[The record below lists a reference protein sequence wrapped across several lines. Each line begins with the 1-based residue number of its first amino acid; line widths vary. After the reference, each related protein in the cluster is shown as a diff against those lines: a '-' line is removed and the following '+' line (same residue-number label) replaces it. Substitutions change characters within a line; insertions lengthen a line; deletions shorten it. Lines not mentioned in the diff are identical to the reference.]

1 MKRLQLYY
9 WYIGLP
15 VLMVALGTVLFFD
28 AIMSTVK
35 GNPHPQI
42 NYIIFVLVAAGCY
55 QMLAHV
61 RRINREGSLFR
72 QYRRMVQNDMSD
84 EEIADLVNDM
94 SKEYDV
100 LPLIQLIQGLRG
112 TALTGVQHAAVESEM
127 ERFAARQARR
137 LLLAQFMGGLMV
149 GMGLLGTFIG
159 LLGALAEIGK
169 LIGSFNLGAGLSDP
183 LATISELVARLT
195 APMQAMGVA
204 FSASLFGVL
213 GSLVMGVLMVGVRGA
228 SSDLVS
234 FVQSDTSLMLEITS
248 SEEDAQP
255 PEEEALTL
263 AKALGGLAEHSPLLR
278 GLALALDQSE
288 RRVRELLGGLATLVA
303 RVETTNHASSLLV
316 QYLQQHTQQQETSM
330 HALVQLQQVQHQL
343 LERQEQLA
351 NSGQLMVHQVAQ
363 QNQLLQSAFSEQ
375 NQRLSSQMSE
385 QQEIWRNQATH
396 QQHMLEVQ
404 QNSWQVQQQTDHQ
417 TRQNEWAHWSQIQQ
431 AGLQQMVAHLHSTQ
445 LLINQLAEQTQR
457 ASAQQEQVQAQQA
470 SHQQSLI
477 QAIEQ
482 AGSRSSNEAQTHT
495 EVLTRIDGM
504 LRENQLRNEQIV
516 QLLAQ
521 STTHSDA
528 TLA

>member
-15 VLMVALGTVLFFD
+15 VLMVVLGSVVFFD

-61 RRINREGSLFR
+61 RRINREGNLFR
-72 QYRRMVQNDMSD
+72 QYRRMVQNDITG
-84 EEIADLVNDM
+84 EEIEVLVKDLR
-94 SKEYDV
+94 KEYDV
-100 LPLIQLIQGLRG
+100 APLIQLIEGLRG
-112 TALTGVQHAAVESEM
+112 TALTSVQHSAVESEM
-127 ERFAARQARR
+127 ERFAARQSRR
-137 LLLAQFMGGLMV
+137 LILAQFMGGLMV

-234 FVQSDTSLMLEITS
+234 FVQSDTSLMLEII
-248 SEEDAQP
+248 P
-255 PEEEALTL
+255 PEEVQAETDEGTL
-263 AKALGGLAEHSPLLR
+263 LAHALGQLAEHSPLLR

-288 RRVRELLGGLATLVA
+288 RRVRELLGGMATLVS
-303 RVETTNHASSLLV
+303 RVETSNHAASSLV
-316 QYLQQHTQQQETSM
+316 QYLQQHAQQQEVGM
-330 HALVQLQQVQHQL
+330 NAMVQMQAAQSQL
-343 LERQEQLA
+343 GERQAQLVDA
-351 NSGQLMVHQVAQ
+351 SNLIARQISQQTQLM
-363 QNQLLQSAFSEQ
+363 QSAFAEQ
-375 NQRLSSQMSE
+375 NQRLSSQMKE
-385 QQEIWRNQATH
+385 LQEIWRNQATH

-404 QNSWQVQQQTDHQ
+404 QNNWQVQQQTDSQ
-417 TRQNEWAHWSQIQQ
+417 TRQNEWAHWAQIQQ
-431 AGLQQMVAHLHSTQ
+431 EGLQQMVAHLNSSQ
-445 LLINQLAEQTQR
+445 LLINQL
-457 ASAQQEQVQAQQA
+457 SEQVKRSDEQHTEMQVRQIRQQHELLKA
-470 SHQQSLI
+470 V
-477 QAIEQ
+477 ET
-482 AGSRSSNEAQTHT
+482 AGGRSSDEAQTRS
-495 EVLTRIDGM
+495 EVLTRIDAM
-504 LRENQLRNEQIV
+504 LRENQFRNEQIV
-516 QLLAQ
+516 HLLAQ
-521 STTHSDA
+521 STDRGDQA
-528 TLA
+528 

>member
-15 VLMVALGTVLFFD
+15 VLMVALGTMLFFD

-61 RRINREGSLFR
+61 RRINREGNLFR
-72 QYRRMVQNDMSD
+72 QYRRMVQDEMSG
-84 EEIADLVNDM
+84 EEV
-94 SKEYDV
+94 DV
-100 LPLIQLIQGLRG
+100 LLKDLGKEFDVAPLIQLIEGLRG
-112 TALTGVQHAAVESEM
+112 SALTSVQHSAVESEM
-127 ERFAARQARR
+127 ERFAARQSRR
-137 LLLAQFMGGLMV
+137 LILANFMGGLMV

-169 LIGSFNLGAGLSDP
+169 LIGSFNLGAGLTDP

-234 FVQSDTSLMLEITS
+234 FVQSDTSLMLEITPPG
-248 SEEDAQP
+248 EEVT
-255 PEEEALTL
+255 EASDDQLL
-263 AKALGGLAEHSPLLR
+263 SKALGQLAEHSPLLR
-278 GLALALDQSE
+278 GLAMALDQSE
-288 RRVRELLGGLATLVA
+288 RRVRELLGGMATLVS
-303 RVETTNHASSLLV
+303 RVETSNHAASSLV
-316 QYLQQHTQQQETSM
+316 QYLQQQAQTQDSSM
-330 HALVQLQQVQHQL
+330 HALVQMQAAQTQL
-343 LERQEQLA
+343 TERQAQLVDA
-351 NSGQLMVHQVAQ
+351 SNLIAQQITQ
-363 QNQLLQSAFSEQ
+363 QNQFLQTAFAEQ
-375 NQRLSSQMSE
+375 NQRLNGQMNE

-404 QNSWQVQQQTDHQ
+404 QNNWKVQQQTDNQ
-417 TRQNEWAHWSQIQQ
+417 TRQNEWSHWAQIQQ

-445 LLINQLAEQTQR
+445 LLLNQLAEQTQR
-457 ASAQQEQVQAQQA
+457 SNAQHIETQAQQA
-470 SHQQSLI
+470 NHQQQLLQALEQTGTRSL
-477 QAIEQ
+477 
-482 AGSRSSNEAQTHT
+482 NEAQTRS
-495 EVLTRIDGM
+495 EVLTRIDAM
-504 LRENQLRNEQIV
+504 LRENQFRNEQIV

-521 STTHSDA
+521 STDKTDA
-528 TLA
+528 AKA

>member
-15 VLMVALGTVLFFD
+15 VLMVAMGSVLFFD

-42 NYIIFVLVAAGCY
+42 NYIIFVLVVAGCY

-61 RRINREGSLFR
+61 RRINREGNLFR
-72 QYRRMVQNDMSD
+72 QYRRMVQDEMSG
-84 EEIADLVNDM
+84 EEVEVLLKDLG
-94 SKEYDV
+94 KEFDV
-100 LPLIQLIQGLRG
+100 APLIQLIEGLRG
-112 TALTGVQHAAVESEM
+112 TALTSVQHSAVESEM
-127 ERFAARQARR
+127 ERFAARQSRR
-137 LLLAQFMGGLMV
+137 LILANFMGGLMV

-169 LIGSFNLGAGLSDP
+169 LIGSFNLGAGLTDP

-234 FVQSDTSLMLEITS
+234 FVQSDTSFMLEITPHAEGQ
-248 SEEDAQP
+248 SEPDNNPLAQ
-255 PEEEALTL
+255 
-263 AKALGGLAEHSPLLR
+263 ALGQLAEHSPLLR
-278 GLALALDQSE
+278 GLAVALDQSE
-288 RRVRELLGGLATLVA
+288 RRVRELLGGMATLVS
-303 RVETTNHASSLLV
+303 RVETSNHAASSLV
-316 QYLQQHTQQQETSM
+316 QYLQQQAATQDSSM
-330 HALVQLQQVQHQL
+330 HALVQMQASQTQL
-343 LERQEQLA
+343 TERQAQLVDA
-351 NSGQLMVHQVAQ
+351 SNLIAQ
-363 QNQLLQSAFSEQ
+363 QIAQQTQFMQTAFAEQ
-375 NQRLSSQMSE
+375 NQRLNGQMNE

-404 QNSWQVQQQTDHQ
+404 QNNWQVQQQTDNQ
-417 TRQNEWAHWSQIQQ
+417 TRQNEWAHWAQIQQ
-431 AGLQQMVAHLHSTQ
+431 SGLQQMVAHLHSTQ
-445 LLINQLAEQTQR
+445 LLLNQLAEQTQR
-457 ASAQQEQVQAQQA
+457 ASAQQLENQAQQA
-470 SHQQSLI
+470 SHQQNLL

-482 AGSRSSNEAQTHT
+482 AGTRSQAEAQTRS
-495 EVLTRIDGM
+495 EVLTRIDAM
-504 LRENQLRNEQIV
+504 LRENQFRNEQIV

-521 STTHSDA
+521 STDHTGA
-528 TLA
+528 AKA